1 MNAFKIFMAFAIGT
15 AVGAAC
21 TFKYA
26 KDKYEKRYQEE
37 LASMKDALSDDS
49 NDISDENDESVVYP
63 EKKTDNDMHL
73 TREEKSINLKKHEE
87 LMKENGYT
95 SYNTRPGEI
104 DDDEEYNGD
113 PSLDYKPYI
122 VSYIDFGQEEGYEV
136 VNATY
141 WADQVLTDDNT
152 DLVEDVEQFVGF
164 ESLSHFGEDEN
175 DPDSVYV
182 RNPRLRL
189 DIEIC
194 RSELTYKE
202 YLQSHPYKEVG

>member
-1 MNAFKIFMAFAIGT
+1 MRNLKIFVAFVIGA
-15 AVGAAC
+15 AVGSAC

-37 LASMKDALSDDS
+37 LASMKESLSDNDS
-49 NDISDENDESVVYP
+49 EPCEKQP
-63 EKKTDNDMHL
+63 EPVEEDGRPHFS
-73 TREEKSINLKKHEE
+73 REEKSINLQEHAKIVQ
-87 LMKENGYT
+87 ENGYT
-95 SYNTRPGEI
+95 NYSKPGDV
-104 DDDEEYNGD
+104 DDDEEYDG
-113 PSLDYKPYI
+113 SLDYKPYI
-122 VSYIDFGQEEGYEV
+122 VSYTDFGQEDDYDV

-141 WADQVLTDDNT
+141 WADQILTDDNN
-152 DLVEDVEQFVGF
+152 DIVEDVEQFVGF
-164 ESLSHFGEDEN
+164 ASLGHFGEDEN

-202 YLQSHPYKEVG
+202 YLQNHPYKAEV